1 VIFRNRWGLAK
12 AGATLL
18 VISMI
23 TACNLFGPLGSS
35 NQDQSK
41 PIASPTPTL
50 VGGGMPWA
58 TQPPN
63 VSRCE
68 GLSGSL
74 EIGVLVGPS
83 DAVGLEPVA
92 IGKIPF
98 STMKD
103 DNLYIIQGNGP
114 INYDD
119 ILVEE
124 WGTFSVKFDM
134 QNSIS
139 GLCEGMDGSE
149 QLNMSVEMSGEQMVE
164 VRSEGFQGDYPWTG
178 THNLDLIF
186 PLEEGASYKSEGL
199 SIVLHLN

>member
-1 VIFRNRWGLAK
+1 M
-12 AGATLL
+12 

-23 TACNLFGPLGSS
+23 TACILSGPLGSS
-35 NQDQSK
+35 NQNQSK
-41 PIASPTPTL
+41 QIASPTPTL

-58 TQPPN
+58 TQPPT

-68 GLSGSL
+68 GLSGYL

-92 IGKIPF
+92 IGNIPF

-103 DNLYIIQGNGP
+103 GNLYIVQGNGP

-134 QNSIS
+134 ENSIS
-139 GLCEGMDGSE
+139 GSCEGTDGSE
-149 QLNMSVEMSGEQMVE
+149 QLNMNVEMSGEQMVE
-164 VRSEGFQGDYPWTG
+164 VRAEGSQGDYPWTG
-178 THNLDLIF
+178 THNLDLSF
-186 PLEEGASYKSEGL
+186 PLEEGAAYESEGL